1 MHLRLKTKL
10 VIAITA
16 MVVALVTALS
26 FVYVARTVR
35 ERIGVAYKNG
45 DFVAHEIFN
54 GAREALQ
61 TDVTNQAESD
71 DDSAPK
77 KIDPNDPEQ
86 VRKAVENS
94 LQTDPSLNNLLQG
107 IVGFMPEI
115 YDAAI
120 VNANGIAILH
130 TDPDSE
136 GKLMAPR
143 LPFNALRDESLWQQ
157 LKTLYGPP
165 QVFGVSL
172 PLQRGGKPF
181 GEIRVGI
188 QTVFLQN
195 DLKPQLNRTF
205 EIAALSILI
214 SFLLAALLSNIALRP
229 LETIS
234 RRLDRLSAG
243 EVDTSP
249 EPAGPHDEVAV
260 VNSKINRI
268 GRQMRDVQEVFSAL
282 KENLDQIMGNLQDGL
297 MLFTEDERIVLVSA
311 SAENFVNRPR
321 GEMLGRK
328 VREVFTGETRLGRF
342 ILDCFDLHQDVS
354 AREIDTESRRV
365 QVSLDFIEEG
375 GQKIGALLTMRDAES
390 VRRIEDEIELSRRLA
405 AIGRLTSGVAHEVR
419 NPINAIMVHL
429 QIMRERMQEVDPES
443 KRHMDVIAS
452 EIQRLGRVVQTLL
465 DFTKPVELRL
475 TDIDLRRIGEEVALL
490 AGPEAARHGVLVQTD
505 LPAAPLPVKVDP
517 DLIKQVLLNI
527 ANNGIQAMPTGGS
540 LTITARREDGTV
552 QVDISDQGAGVPPE
566 IGEKIFNLYFTT
578 KKSGTG
584 IGLAMSYRVMQLHN
598 GNISYDSRPG
608 QGTTFHLRF
617 PAQEQVRA
625 AAGQESVPVR

>member
-26 FVYVARTVR
+26 FAYVAQTIR
-35 ERIGVAYKNG
+35 ERIGEAYKDG
-45 DFVAHEIFN
+45 DFVAHQIFN

-61 TDVTNQAESD
+61 AEPSSD
-71 DDSAPK
+71 D
-77 KIDPNDPEQ
+77 IDPNDPEQ
-86 VRKAVENS
+86 VRQAVETG
-94 LQTDPSLNNLLQG
+94 LQNDPGLNNLLQS
-107 IVGFMPEI
+107 IVGYMPEI

-130 TDPDSE
+130 TEAQSQ

-143 LPFNALRDESLWQQ
+143 PPFESLRNASVWRQ
-157 LKTLYGPP
+157 LQMLYGEP
-165 QVFGVSL
+165 QVFGVTL

-188 QTVFLQN
+188 QTVFLQH
-195 DLKPQLNRTF
+195 DLRPQLNRTF
-205 EIAALSILI
+205 EFAALSIFL
-214 SFLLAALLSNIALRP
+214 SFLIAAALSNIALRP
-229 LETIS
+229 LETIN

-243 EVDTSP
+243 EVDIVP
-249 EPAGPHDEVAV
+249 EADGRQDEVGV
-260 VNSKINRI
+260 VTSKINRL

-297 MLFTEDERIVLVSA
+297 ILFTHDERIVLVSA
-311 SAENFVNRPR
+311 SAEHFVNRPR
-321 GEMLGRK
+321 AEMLGK
-328 VREVFTGETRLGRF
+328 TVREVFTSETRLGRLV
-342 ILDCFDLHQDVS
+342 LDCFELHHTVS
-354 AREIDTESRRV
+354 AREVESDARRI
-365 QVSLDFIEEG
+365 QVSLDFIEER

-429 QIMRERMQEVDPES
+429 QIMREKMQDADPDS
-443 KRHMDVIAS
+443 RRHMDVIGS

-475 TDIDLRRIGEEVALL
+475 TDMDLRRIGEDVALL

-505 LPAAPLPVKVDP
+505 LPEGPLPVKVDP
-517 DLIKQVLLNI
+517 DLIKQAILNI
-527 ANNGIQAMPTGGS
+527 ANNGIQAMPAGGT
-540 LTITARREDGTV
+540 LTIAGRREEGTV
-552 QVDISDQGAGVPPE
+552 QIDISDQGGGIPPE

-578 KKSGTG
+578 KKTGTG

-598 GNISYDSRPG
+598 GNISYESRPG

-625 AAGQESVPVR
+625 AAGHENAPVQA

>member
-1 MHLRLKTKL
+1 MRLRLKTKL

-16 MVVALVTALS
+16 MVVMLVTALS
-26 FVYVARTVR
+26 YAYVAQTVR
-35 ERIGVAYKNG
+35 ERIGEAYKDG
-45 DFVAHEIFN
+45 DFVAHQIFN

-61 TDVTNQAESD
+61 VDLSNSD
-71 DDSAPK
+71 
-77 KIDPNDPEQ
+77 IDTADPEQ
-86 VRKAVENS
+86 VRQGVETS
-94 LQTDPSLNNLLQG
+94 LQNDPGLNNLLQS
-107 IVGFMPEI
+107 IVGYMPEI

-120 VNANGIAILH
+120 VNANGVAILH
-130 TDPDSE
+130 TEAQSE

-143 LPFNALRDESLWQQ
+143 PPFQALRNAGVWQQ
-157 LKTLYGPP
+157 LKMLYGPP
-165 QVFGVSL
+165 QVFGVTL
-172 PLQRGGKPF
+172 PVQRGGTAF

-205 EIAALSILI
+205 EFAALSIVL
-214 SFLLAALLSNIALRP
+214 SFLLAAALSNIALRP

-234 RRLDRLSAG
+234 RRLDQLSAG
-243 EVDTSP
+243 EMDNAP
-249 EPAGPHDEVAV
+249 EPAGAQDEVGV
-260 VNSKINRI
+260 VTSKINRL

-297 MLFTEDERIVLVSA
+297 MLFTHDERIVLVSA
-311 SAENFVNRPR
+311 SAERFVNRPR
-321 GEMLGRK
+321 GEMLGK
-328 VREVFTGETRLGRF
+328 TVHEVFTGETRIGRF
-342 ILDCFDLHQDVS
+342 ILDCFALRQPVTM
-354 AREIDTESRRV
+354 REIETDSRRV
-365 QVSLDFIEEG
+365 QVSLDFIEES

-429 QIMRERMQEVDPES
+429 QIMREKWQELDPES
-443 KRHMDVIAS
+443 KRHMDVIGS

-475 TDIDLRRIGEEVALL
+475 TDVDLRRIGEEVAML

-505 LPAAPLPVKVDP
+505 LPETALPVKVDP
-517 DLIKQVLLNI
+517 DLVKQAILNI
-527 ANNGIQAMPTGGS
+527 AMNGIQAMPSGGTLVIS
-540 LTITARREDGTV
+540 GHRDEDTV
-552 QVDISDQGAGVPPE
+552 RIDIADQGGGIPPE

-598 GNISYDSRPG
+598 GNITYDSRPG
-608 QGTTFHLRF
+608 QGTTFHLQL
-617 PAQEQVRA
+617 PAQEQLQV
-625 AAGQESVPVR
+625 AAGSEAAPAQA